1 MTFFDFTVTVLIR
14 TLSLGTVLSQ
24 SEVIMS
30 SKFKVEQFLDK
41 ARVRPHIFSAE
52 PSFYTGFNNLFTLGW
67 GDASIEK
74 KFRIDNDED
83 LIHMFTKVFRAFSS
97 CLRGDDYA
105 GFKTLNFHKLYQLMN
120 ATQWFNWQFI
130 RSRYFADIHYEL
142 PHQLYVAM
150 LGESR
155 AYSSGYWPEGVKTL
169 DEAQN
174 AKFDLII
181 RKLGLK
187 AGDTVLDFGCGAGSL
202 GRYAG
207 ALGIKVVG
215 LNICKEQLDY
225 ARKHNNQEVPAI
237 YLDFNL
243 VIQSVAELRDILE
256 PYGIE
261 NFDVVTF
268 IGSIEHVGWKNYTKL
283 FKKLN
288 SLLKPEGKILCHT
301 IGSYQPLPV
310 ADPYIM
316 TRIFPDS
323 QLAVVSEMTK
333 AMETSG
339 FQLMDWHNLETGNHS
354 YAKTLRAWLYNFQTH
369 WEKDIKPFMP
379 HEDKEAFKREWEFY
393 LMLCIGGFEANNFIN
408 VSHYLMQKINNP
420 NPCTIIR

>member
-1 MTFFDFTVTVLIR
+1 
-14 TLSLGTVLSQ
+14 
-24 SEVIMS
+24 MS
-30 SKFKVEQFLDK
+30 SRFKVEQFLDRAGVDK
-41 ARVRPHIFSAE
+41 GIFTAQ
-52 PSFYTGFNNLFTLGW
+52 PSFYSGFNNLFTLGW
-67 GDASIEK
+67 GNRYIKGDFE
-74 KFRIDNDED
+74 IDDEA

-97 CLRGDDYA
+97 CIQGDDYA
-105 GFKTLNFHKLYQLMN
+105 GFKTLRFHKLYQLMN
-120 ATQWFNWQFI
+120 ATQIINWQRI
-130 RSRYFADIHYEL
+130 RAKYFADIHYEL

-174 AKFDLII
+174 AKFDLIV

-243 VIQSVAELRDILE
+243 VTQSVAELRDILK
-256 PYGIE
+256 PYRITE
-261 NFDVVTF
+261 FNAVTF
-268 IGSIEHVGWKNYTKL
+268 IGSIEHVGWKNYETL
-283 FKKLN
+283 FRKLN
-288 SLLKPEGKILCHT
+288 ALLKPEGKILCHT

-316 TRIFPDS
+316 TKIFPDS
-323 QLAVVSEMTK
+323 QLAVPSIMTSETEK
-333 AMETSG
+333 AG
-339 FQLMDWHNLETGNHS
+339 FQLTDFHNLETDIHS
-354 YAKTLRAWLYNFQTH
+354 YAKTLRCWLHNFQTN
-369 WEKDIKPFMP
+369 WDSIEPFMP
-379 HEDKEAFKREWEFY
+379 YKDKEAFYREWVFY
-393 LMLCIGGFEANNFIN
+393 LTLCIGAFESDFVNVGHYMFRKIGNNSPFT
-408 VSHYLMQKINNP
+408 VV
-420 NPCTIIR
+420 R

>member
-1 MTFFDFTVTVLIR
+1 
-14 TLSLGTVLSQ
+14 
-24 SEVIMS
+24 MS
-30 SKFKVEQFLDK
+30 SKFKVEQFFDRAGIDK
-41 ARVRPHIFSAE
+41 GIFTAE
-52 PSFYTGFNNLFTLGW
+52 DKFYSEFNTFFTLGW
-67 GDASIEK
+67 GIAYIQEK
-74 KFRIDNDED
+74 FCIDDEA

-97 CLRGDDYA
+97 CIQGDDYA

-120 ATQWFNWQFI
+120 TTQIINWQFI
-130 RSRYFADIHYEL
+130 RAKYFADIHYEL

-155 AYSSGYWPEGVKTL
+155 AYSSGYWPEGTNTL
-169 DEAQN
+169 DEAQD
-174 AKFDLII
+174 AKFDLIVK
-181 RKLGLK
+181 KLGLQ

-243 VIQSVAELRDILE
+243 VTQSVSELRNITKK
-256 PYGIE
+256 YGIE
-261 NFDVVTF
+261 NFDAVTF

-316 TRIFPDS
+316 TKIFPDS

-333 AMETSG
+333 AMELAG
-339 FQLMDWHNLETGNHS
+339 FQLMDWHNLETEINS
-354 YAKTLRAWLYNFQTH
+354 YAQTLRAWLYNFKKNWNH
-369 WEKDIKPFMP
+369 IKPYMP
-379 HEDKEAFKREWEFY
+379 HKDKKAFYREWVFY
-393 LMLCIGGFEANNFIN
+393 LTLCIGGFEANNFIN

-420 NPCTIIR
+420 NSCIIVR